1 MAAEYFTTQENIIG
15 LENTK
20 KERPGGSGTFPI
32 GNVIVAKPAESP
44 AIHLKTFSTG
54 NLKG

>member
-20 KERPGGSGTFPI
+20 KERPGGSGTFTI